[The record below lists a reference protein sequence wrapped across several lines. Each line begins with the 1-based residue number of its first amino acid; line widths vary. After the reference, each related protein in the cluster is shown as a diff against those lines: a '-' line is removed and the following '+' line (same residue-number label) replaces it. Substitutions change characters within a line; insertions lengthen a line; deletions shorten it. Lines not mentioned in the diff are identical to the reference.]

1 MYFWLLYLNVS
12 ESKLKFPITIPDLHL
27 PCVSVRSYQ
36 YILEIVYIHVY
47 DEDNFSYC
55 TFYKI

>member
-1 MYFWLLYLNVS
+1 M
-12 ESKLKFPITIPDLHL
+12 LKFPITIPDLHL

-36 YILEIVYIHVY
+36 YIFEIIYTHVY
-47 DEDNFSYC
+47 DEYNFSYC